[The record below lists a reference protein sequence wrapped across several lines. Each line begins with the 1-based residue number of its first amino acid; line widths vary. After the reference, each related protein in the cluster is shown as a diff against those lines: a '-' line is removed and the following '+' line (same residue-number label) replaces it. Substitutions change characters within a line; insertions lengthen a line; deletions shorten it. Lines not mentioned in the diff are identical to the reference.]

1 MFAKEI
7 EYVKYSRL
15 EHIRNL
21 EHLLINIE
29 IKRLHKMKKI
39 LSEDHL
45 AVFHQEELVNL
56 LQKLYS
62 ESVAW

>member
-1 MFAKEI
+1 
-7 EYVKYSRL
+7 
-15 EHIRNL
+15 
-21 EHLLINIE
+21 
-29 IKRLHKMKKI
+29 MKKI